1 MQQVRMLAVLER
13 TRASRLAAALSPL
26 ATVAISSLAL
36 AQAAFAGN
44 VQPISGASARSASTK
59 GVQAPV
65 GSDTRA
71 APAAAGEG
79 VLSSSDSSASSPGN
93 HGEVTAL
100 QTVVVTG
107 TKIAIPDYV
116 SPSPLVSTTVQTLQ
130 STGQVSVENALEQ
143 APQFTPA
150 FDDSYNAQ
158 ANGGGG
164 IATVSLRG
172 LGSQR
177 TLVLLDGRRIVPSDG
192 LMDVDMNDI
201 PMGIISSV
209 DVITGGASAV
219 YGSDAVAGVVNIKTL
234 RNFSGAKFQATYGS
248 TFLGSA
254 EKSDYSATFGTS
266 FAGGRGSILESLEFT
281 KRGALAD
288 SANSFYAASGPSGTL
303 FYGSYEPS
311 AGNLATQ
318 AAINSVFSQYGTP
331 PGAVHPSQQLY
342 VNTDGT
348 LFTGV
353 VPLQD
358 YKGPTGAA
366 AGYTT
371 ATGSLIYDTSRDAFL
386 ITPENRYTSFTNA
399 KYDLTDSIQA
409 YSQFLYVHNKDSTR
423 IGWNAVYPGT
433 ATAAG
438 LEIPVTNPYVP
449 AGLAQILA
457 SRPDPTAPFTYDGRL
472 QSLGYRR
479 WDETFNT
486 LQATIGATG
495 ALDSI
500 DGTWDVYYSRG
511 LMGQDEVRENYTA
524 LSALQKLV
532 DAPDGGSSIC
542 AGGFNPFA
550 GPGASLSQAC
560 KAYSLAD
567 TNTLTD
573 IEQDDVEASVQGR
586 VLRLPAGRVRFSAG
600 ADYRSDGYSYKPD
613 YLITSTTS
621 TTATQGSTSVWELSG
636 ELYVPLM
643 RHVPLVDSANADLG
657 YRYSDYRL
665 SGGVSTYKATLNWR
679 MFRPIMFRGGF
690 NRAVRA
696 PNPYE
701 LFASQSAGIEQL
713 GSAPAAGDPC
723 DVRSSVRNGA
733 NAAQIAALCAA
744 TGLPSS
750 LTSSYEFNAG
760 STGTITSGNTRL
772 KPEVANTY
780 TIGLVYTPSVDTLF
794 LHRVNASV
802 DYYSID
808 LKDAIQTISGLTALD
823 KCYSLDGSNPT
834 YSASDPYCSLISRDM
849 NTGAP
854 TLDQP
859 YLNLGGYK
867 TSGIDL
873 EFDDTV
879 TSGDDHGSVHF
890 STVLSYLNHF
900 LISEL
905 PGAPYVEYAGTVS
918 PLGVSTS
925 PLPRFRAVSS
935 LNYSIRRYSV
945 GLRWRF
951 VSSANDVNRISEAP
965 TVHDPAAPHANYFDL
980 NWSASFGA
988 HYDISATVTNVT
1000 NHGPVAFG
1008 TAGGVNGTNTGLYD
1022 PLGRAYTVS
1031 LTARF

>member
-1 MQQVRMLAVLER
+1 MQKMRTSAAIRR
-13 TRASRLAAALSPL
+13 TRVGRLVATLSPL
-26 ATVAISSLAL
+26 ATLAISSPAL
-36 AQAAFAGN
+36 AQAAS
-44 VQPISGASARSASTK
+44 SGSIQASPTGGAKLPSA
-59 GVQAPV
+59 Q
-65 GSDTRA
+65 RA
-71 APAAAGEG
+71 QAAAATGQPA
-79 VLSSSDSSASSPGN
+79 LSPGGPGTSAASS
-93 HGEVTAL
+93 HGEISAL

-116 SPSPLVSTTVQTLQ
+116 SASPLVSTTAQALQ
-130 STGQVSVENALEQ
+130 STGQISVENALEQ

-201 PMGIISSV
+201 PLGIVSSV

-234 RNFSGAKFQATYGS
+234 QNFNGAKFQATYGS
-248 TFLGSA
+248 TFLGDA
-254 EKSDYSATFGTS
+254 ENSDYSATFGSS
-266 FAGGRGSILESLEFT
+266 FDGGRGSILESLEFT

-311 AGNLATQ
+311 AGNLPTQ

-331 PGAVHPSQQLY
+331 PGAVHSSQQVY

-353 VPLQD
+353 VPLQN

-371 ATGSLIYDTSRDAFL
+371 ATGSLIYNTSRDAFL
-386 ITPENRYTSFTNA
+386 ITPENRYTSFTSA
-399 KYDLTDSIQA
+399 KYDVTDSIQA
-409 YSQFLYVHNKDSTR
+409 YSQLLYAHNEDSTQ
-423 IGWNAVYPGT
+423 IGWNAIYPGT

-449 AGLAQILA
+449 AGLAQVLG
-457 SRPDPTAPFTYDGRL
+457 SRPDPTARFTYDGRL

-495 ALDSI
+495 AVDPI
-500 DGTWDVYYSRG
+500 DGTWDLYYSRG
-511 LMGQDEVRENYTA
+511 LMGQDEVRENDTV
-524 LSALQKLV
+524 LSALQTLV

-542 AGGFNPFA
+542 SGGFNPFA
-550 GPGASLSQAC
+550 GPGATLSQAC
-560 KAYSLAD
+560 KAYTLAD
-567 TNTLTD
+567 TNTLTN
-573 IEQDDVEASVQGR
+573 IKQDDLEASVQGR
-586 VLRLPAGRVRFSAG
+586 LFRLPAGPVRFSASG
-600 ADYRSDGYSYKPD
+600 DYRSDGYSYKPD

-621 TTATQGSTSVWELSG
+621 TTATQGSTSVWELSS
-636 ELYVPLM
+636 ELYVPLLK
-643 RHVPLVDSANADLG
+643 HVPLVNSANVDLG

-679 MFRPIMFRGGF
+679 VFRPIMLRGGF

-701 LFASQSAGIEQL
+701 LFASQAAGIEQL
-713 GSAPAAGDPC
+713 GSVPAAGDPC
-723 DVRSSVRNGA
+723 DVRSSVRNGP
-733 NAAQIAALCAA
+733 NAPQVAALCAA
-744 TGLPSS
+744 TGLPAS
-750 LTSSYEFNAG
+750 LVNSYEFNAG
-760 STGTITSGNTRL
+760 STGTITSGNSKL

-780 TIGLVYTPSVDTLF
+780 TVGAVYTPDVDAPF
-794 LHRVNASV
+794 LHSVNVSV

-808 LKDAIQTISGLTALD
+808 LKDAIETISGLTALD
-823 KCYSLDGSNPT
+823 KCYNLDGSNAT
-834 YSASDPYCSLISRDM
+834 YSASDPYCSLISRDV
-849 NTGAP
+849 NSGAP
-854 TLDQP
+854 TLEQP

-867 TSGIDL
+867 TSGVDL

-879 TSGDDHGSVHF
+879 TSRDDYGSVHF
-890 STVLSYLNHF
+890 ATVLSYLNHF
-900 LISEL
+900 LIAEL
-905 PGAPYVEYAGTVS
+905 PGAPYIEYAGTVS

-925 PLPRFRAVSS
+925 PLPRIRAVSS
-935 LNYSIRRYSV
+935 INYSIRRYNV

-951 VSSANDVNRISEAP
+951 ISSANDVNRISEAP
-965 TVHDPAAPHANYFDL
+965 TVHDPAAPHANYLDF
-980 NWSASFGA
+980 NWGVNFGD
-988 HYDISATVTNVT
+988 HYNISGTVTNIT
-1000 NHGPVAFG
+1000 NHGPVSFG